1 MNKIMP
7 DFRPA
12 FSSYPFVYLCSYF
25 CIGLFIAEKW
35 PWNFEALILLSSWL
49 LLGSIIGFTI
59 MRSYILPKQ
68 LFLLW
73 VFSLLGYI
81 AHQQQEKNTGWRNW
95 HFHRGKST
103 FEVKINEFQKGID
116 WSKAIGEI
124 QWKAQPQSFTT
135 AVCFYIRSKH
145 ELNLDDVL
153 RVTTEVIPIE
163 NKGNPGEFDLKTY
176 WKTKGIQGMFFIED
190 RDFKVIRNEP
200 ASWLTRIVRK
210 ANLLCM
216 NILSSHLK
224 GTELGI
230 AQALILG
237 DKSLLDNEIRSA
249 FSATGAM
256 HILAVSGLHIG
267 LILQLLIFMIQF
279 TANWISRS
287 KAIFLIVIVLWFYA
301 LMTGFSPSV
310 IRAVFMFSVLTLTQW
325 TGIQTSSINALF
337 FTAFVIVLL
346 KPMYFFDIGFQL
358 SYLAMLGIFLFYPVI
373 GRAWNPQNKILS
385 YLWEGTAIGFAAQV
399 VTTPLTLYYF
409 HQFPNYFALANLG
422 LMGLSSVVLAV
433 GIFILGLHFIPF
445 IGKLSGIVLFL
456 SLWLMFAFIQ
466 WIESWPG
473 ALVYGF
479 EIAVFWIPFL
489 FFIASILILG
499 NPAEIYWRINA
510 LHFLLILSLISSKR
524 WEHLEEKH
532 VCILNENKCCI
543 LYKNG
548 ADVICFYNDLN
559 PEKIKFS
566 VQNYLKVFPG
576 KIKYYSIKKRQ
587 VHLKNRDTK
596 MNIDWNGKDICLQVN
611 QTRYWIKAKRNQG
624 DHFSKKTIYMP
635 WVSDPNS
642 LKFGAKFIQLSVN

>member
-1 MNKIMP
+1 MSTVMP

-12 FSSYPFVYLCSYF
+12 FSRYPFVYLCGYF
-25 CIGLFIAEKW
+25 CVGIFLAEKW
-35 PWNFEALILLSSWL
+35 PWNIEALLLLSSWL
-49 LLGSIIGFTI
+49 LLASLIGFTLLH
-59 MRSYILPKQ
+59 SNILPKH

-73 VFSLLGYI
+73 VFSLLGYV
-81 AHQQQEKNTGWRNW
+81 AHQQQEKNTGWPNW
-95 HFHRGKST
+95 HFHQGKST
-103 FEVKINEFQKGID
+103 FEVKICEFQKGKD

-124 QWKAQPQSFTT
+124 QWKDRHQWFETP
-135 AVCFYIRSKH
+135 VCLYIRSKN
-145 ELNLDDVL
+145 LPKLDDIL
-153 RVTTEVIPIE
+153 RVTTQVIPIE

-190 RDFKVIRNEP
+190 QDFEVIRNEP
-200 ASWLTRIVRK
+200 ASWLTRSVRK

-216 NILSSHLK
+216 NILASHLK

-267 LILQLLIFMIQF
+267 LILQLLIFIIQF

-287 KAIFLIVIVLWFYA
+287 KAIFLIVLILWFYA

-325 TGIQTSSINALF
+325 TGIQISSINSLF

-358 SYLAMLGIFLFYPVI
+358 SYLAMLGIFLFYPII
-373 GRAWNPQNKILS
+373 GRSWMPENKLLQ

-409 HQFPNYFALANLG
+409 HQFPNYFAVANLG

-433 GIFILGLHFIPF
+433 GIFILGLHFVPLL
-445 IGKLSGIVLFL
+445 GKLSGIVLFL
-456 SLWLMFAFIQ
+456 SLWFMFAFIQ

-479 EIAVFWIPFL
+479 EIVLFWIPIL
-489 FFIASILILG
+489 FFIATVLLLG
-499 NPAEIYWRINA
+499 NPSELYWRINA
-510 LHFLLILSLISSKR
+510 LHFLVILVLICSKR
-524 WEHLEEKH
+524 WENMEEKH
-532 VCILNENKCCI
+532 VCILHENKCCI
-543 LYKNG
+543 LYKNKG
-548 ADVICFYNDLN
+548 EILCFYNDVN

-566 VQNYLKVFPG
+566 VQNYMKVYPG
-576 KIKYYSIKKRQ
+576 KLRYISIKQRH
-587 VHLKNRDTK
+587 VHLKNQGTK
-596 MNIDWNGKDICLQVN
+596 LNIDWKGKDICLQVN
-611 QTRYWIKAKRNQG
+611 QAHFCIKAKRNHG
-624 DHFSKKTIYMP
+624 ENATKKTLYMP
-635 WVSDPNS
+635 WVIHPNS
-642 LKFGAKFIQLSVN
+642 LKFGAKFIQLSAN